1 MSNLRYSRR
10 ILHVISSSKKCYPSE
25 YEGILYGILHLFCR
39 GSFVL
44 GESDLFFAI
53 CSSVPFA
60 ARSPVSADSPGKF
73 CLLFH
78 RLGIL
83 FLRMLE
89 HSLEYLMFILKQ
101 KLGLLGKKKCSYK
114 NNRKLTYPV

>member
-1 MSNLRYSRR
+1 MSNLRYSRG
-10 ILHVISSSKKCYPSE
+10 ILHVISSSKKCYPSK
-25 YEGILYGILHLFCR
+25 YEGILYGIFHLFCR

-73 CLLFH
+73 YLLFH

-83 FLRMLE
+83 FLRM
-89 HSLEYLMFILKQ
+89 
-101 KLGLLGKKKCSYK
+101 
-114 NNRKLTYPV
+114 